1 MEESMFKKAILLV
14 FVLIF
19 SGYQVFALT
28 LFDLGIKS
36 YNNTNY
42 DKAYYY
48 FLEDFQST
56 HSPKTA
62 YYIGLT
68 LEKMGEDELA
78 IDYFKKSIPYST
90 KSYLHII
97 KLYIGI
103 GNLSKAKQYLSYIKD
118 QPEEYFFYKAVV
130 DLQTNNIST
139 ALEEFLKA
147 ASFNGDLRQQAMLY
161 AGLISLKLGKY
172 EKASTY
178 LRETIKIN
186 SNTVYA
192 KKAKVYLRAI
202 KKLEKPYTVYLSA
215 GYQYNS
221 NVVAKPSNKIGD
233 SDIDNISKKGDSA
246 FVGKVFASYKL
257 MMDSIESKSSVFIY
271 RISYADLKDYNST
284 YIKIAEDIGLNK
296 KRYKLA
302 TELLYEKSWLGGD
315 SYLEGFGIKP
325 YAIYYPYKQLAITTG
340 VKLEKVNFFEN
351 ASVEAENRDAKV
363 IEPFIEVYKSA
374 NKLFFFGN
382 ANFSYNNAKGRN
394 WDYNEI
400 ALGGGVGYNFSSRFT
415 ASAGANYSYR
425 GFLHN
430 NSYSGAGYAG
440 FPSTPSKRKDK
451 NSTFWLRATVKLN
464 NYIRLTGSF
473 THYYQNSN
481 FDIYKYKQNIFY
493 SGLSVL
499 F

>member
-1 MEESMFKKAILLV
+1 MKIFKSIVIVILVV
-14 FVLIF
+14 FVSINVYASSLF
-19 SGYQVFALT
+19 NKGLDALKLGY
-28 LFDLGIKS
+28 
-36 YNNTNY
+36 Y

-48 FLEDFQST
+48 FFKDYT
-56 HSPKTA
+56 IHPTPKLA
-62 YYIGLT
+62 YYIGIS
-68 LEKMGEDELA
+68 LEKMGQDELA
-78 IDYFKKSIPYST
+78 IKYFKKASSKISDAYS
-90 KSYLHII
+90 HIVKI
-97 KLYIGI
+97 YIGI
-103 GNLSKAKQYLSYIKD
+103 GKFKDAETFLNYIENK
-118 QPEEYFFYKAVV
+118 EEYFFYSGLLSLYKK
-130 DLQTNNIST
+130 NFKT
-139 ALEEFLKA
+139 ALNFFLKSA
-147 ASFNGDLRQQAMLY
+147 TYKGTLEQKSLFYSA
-161 AGLISLKLGKY
+161 LIELKLSNK
-172 EKASTY
+172 EKSKEY
-178 LRETIKIN
+178 FKEVIKVN

-202 KKLEKPYTVYLSA
+202 KKQEKPYTVFLSA

-257 MMDSIESKSSVFIY
+257 MMDSIELKSSVFIY

-302 TELLYEKSWLGGD
+302 TELFYEKSWLGGD
-315 SYLEGFGIKP
+315 SYLEGFGMKP
-325 YAIYYPYKQLAITTG
+325 YAIYYPYKKLAITAG
-340 VKLEKVNFFEN
+340 VKLEKVNFFKN
-351 ASVEAENRDAKV
+351 ASVEAENRDAK
-363 IEPFIEVYKSA
+363 IIKPFINLYRAV
-374 NKLFFFGN
+374 NRLFFFGN

-464 NYIRLTGSF
+464 DYIRLTCSF